1 MMFRKGW
8 RPSPYSVITVTGFLF
23 LWQGMVSLRLVNPF
37 FLPSPLAVG
46 KTLLETIRSGE
57 LLLHG
62 GVTLGRI
69 FHGFFWGAL
78 AGLCLGIPAGWSR
91 KIYEAINPFIAATY
105 PLPKVAL
112 LPLIIVY
119 LGIGEMSRLVIISMA
134 VFYVVLINTIAGVRN
149 VDPILVMAA
158 QDLGAKTLQV
168 FKKVILPGAL
178 PMIFAGTRLG
188 MGIAFLS
195 TVVTEMIFGDKG
207 LGYFLGVRGNMMDMT
222 GIFAGL
228 TLLGG
233 LSILV
238 TTGMEWVSRKTMPWS
253 RDVQGIR

>member
-1 MMFRKGW
+1 MLRK
-8 RPSPYSVITVTGFLF
+8 RLRISPYSVGTVLGFLF
-23 LWQGMVSLRLVNPF
+23 LWQAIVSFKLVNPF
-37 FLPSPLAVG
+37 FLPSPLSVLKYLIEMIG
-46 KTLLETIRSGE
+46 SGE
-57 LLLHG
+57 LLFHA

-69 FHGFFWGAL
+69 FNGFFWGAL
-78 AGLCLGIPAGWSR
+78 IGLSLGIPAGWSTR
-91 KIYEAINPFIAATY
+91 IYEAINPFIAATY
-105 PLPKVAL
+105 PLPKIAL

-119 LGIGEMSRLVIISMA
+119 LGIGEMSRLVIIGMA
-134 VFYVVLINTIAGVRN
+134 VFYVVLINTIAGVRQ

-158 QDLGAKTLQV
+158 QDLGANTLQV

-178 PMIFAGTRLG
+178 PMIFAGVRLG

-238 TTGMEWVSRKTMPWS
+238 TTCLEWVSKKTMPWS
-253 RDVQGIR
+253 RDITGIR

>member
-1 MMFRKGW
+1 MFRK
-8 RPSPYSVITVTGFLF
+8 RLKVSPYSVVTVIGFLL
-23 LWQGMVSLRLVNPF
+23 LWQAIVSLRLVNPF
-37 FLPSPLAVG
+37 FLPSPLSVMR
-46 KTLLETIRSGE
+46 TLIETIGSGE
-57 LLLHG
+57 LLLHAS
-62 GVTLGRI
+62 VTLGRI

-78 AGLCLGIPAGWSR
+78 IGLGLGIPAGWSKR
-91 KIYEAINPFIAATY
+91 IYEAINPFIAATY

-119 LGIGEMSRLVIISMA
+119 LGIGEMSRLVIIAMA
-134 VFYVVLINTIAGVRN
+134 VFYVVLINTIAGVRQ

-158 QDLGAKTLQV
+158 QDLGAKTIQI

-178 PMIFAGTRLG
+178 PMIFAGVRLG

-228 TLLGG
+228 TLLGA

-238 TTGMEWVSRKTMPWS
+238 TTCLEWVSKKTMPWS
-253 RDVQGIR
+253 RDIQGIR

>member
-1 MMFRKGW
+1 MFRRGW
-8 RPSPYSVITVTGFLF
+8 RPSPYSVLTVIGFLF
-23 LWQGMVSLRLVNPF
+23 LWQAIVSLRLVNPF

-46 KTLLETIRSGE
+46 KTLIESLGSGE
-57 LLLHG
+57 LLFHG

-78 AGLCLGIPAGWSR
+78 AGLCLGIPAGWSKR
-91 KIYEAINPFIAATY
+91 VYEAINPFIAATY

-168 FKKVILPGAL
+168 FRKVILPGAL
-178 PMIFAGTRLG
+178 PMVFAGIRLG
-188 MGIAFLS
+188 MGISFLS

-207 LGYFLGVRGNMMDMT
+207 LGYFLGVRGNMMDMK

-238 TTGMEWVSRKTMPWS
+238 TSCLEWISRRMMPWS
-253 RDVQGIR
+253 RDIQGIR

>member
-1 MMFRKGW
+1 MLRK
-8 RPSPYSVITVTGFLF
+8 RLKLSPYSVITVVGFVS
-23 LWQGMVSLRLVNPF
+23 LWQAIVSLRLVNPF
-37 FLPSPLAVG
+37 FLPSPLSVA
-46 KTLLETIRSGE
+46 KALIETLGSGE
-57 LLLHG
+57 LAFHG
-62 GVTLGRI
+62 GITLVRI

-78 AGLCLGIPAGWSR
+78 IGLCLGIPAGWSN

-119 LGIGEMSRLVIISMA
+119 LGIGEMSRLVIIALA
-134 VFYVVLINTIAGVRN
+134 VFYIVLINTVVGVRN

-158 QDLGAKTLQV
+158 QDLGAKTFQI
-168 FKKVILPGAL
+168 FKKVIFPGAL
-178 PMIFAGTRLG
+178 PMIFAGIRLG
-188 MGIAFLS
+188 MGISFLS

-238 TTGMEWVSRKTMPWS
+238 TMFLEWVSRKTMPWS
-253 RDVQGIR
+253 RDIQGIR

>member
-1 MMFRKGW
+1 MFRK
-8 RPSPYSVITVTGFLF
+8 RLKVSPYSVVTVIGFLL
-23 LWQGMVSLRLVNPF
+23 LWQAIVSLRLVNPF
-37 FLPSPLAVG
+37 FLPSPLSVMR
-46 KTLLETIRSGE
+46 TLIETIGSGE

-62 GVTLGRI
+62 SVTLGRI

-78 AGLCLGIPAGWSR
+78 AGLCLGIPAGWSI

-119 LGIGEMSRLVIISMA
+119 LGIGEMSRLVIIAMA
-134 VFYVVLINTIAGVRN
+134 VFYVVLINTIAGVRH

-158 QDLGAKTLQV
+158 QDLGARTIQI

-178 PMIFAGTRLG
+178 PMIFAGVRLG

-228 TLLGG
+228 TLLGI

-238 TTGMEWVSRKTMPWS
+238 TTCMEWVSKKTMPWS
-253 RDVQGIR
+253 RDIQGIR

>member
-1 MMFRKGW
+1 MVQKGW
-8 RPSPYSVITVTGFLF
+8 RLRPYPVMSFLGFL
-23 LWQGMVSLRLVNPF
+23 LVWQAAVSIRLVNPF
-37 FLPSPLAVG
+37 FLPSPLTVG
-46 KTLLETIRSGE
+46 KTLIETVGSGE
-57 LLLHG
+57 LLFHG

-69 FHGFFWGAL
+69 FHGFFWGGL
-78 AGLCLGIPAGWSR
+78 VGLCLGIPAGWSK

-134 VFYVVLINTIAGVRN
+134 VFYVVLINTIAGVRT
-149 VDPILVMAA
+149 VDPTLVLVA

-168 FKKVILPGAL
+168 FRKVILPGAL
-178 PMIFAGTRLG
+178 PMIFAGMRLG

-207 LGYFLGVRGNMMDMT
+207 LGYFLGVRGNMMDMA

-238 TTGMEWVSRKTMPWS
+238 TLCLEWVSKRVMPWS
-253 RDVQGIR
+253 RDIQGI

>member
-1 MMFRKGW
+1 MVWKRIRF
-8 RPSPYSVITVTGFLF
+8 SPYSVITVIVFLF

-37 FLPSPLAVG
+37 FLPSPLNVV
-46 KTLLETIRSGE
+46 KTLIETLGSGE
-57 LLLHG
+57 LLKHG
-62 GVTLGRI
+62 AVTLARI
-69 FHGFFWGAL
+69 FHGFFWGTL
-78 AGLCLGIPAGWSR
+78 VGLCLGIPAGWSK
-91 KIYEAINPFIAATY
+91 KIYEAVNPFIAATY

-119 LGIGEMSRLVIISMA
+119 LGIGEMSRLVIIAMA
-134 VFYVVLINTIAGVRN
+134 VFYVVLINTIAGVRHI
-149 VDPILVMAA
+149 DPILVMAA
-158 QDLGAKTLQV
+158 QDLGAKTIQI

-178 PMIFAGTRLG
+178 PMVFAGIRLG

-238 TTGMEWVSRKTMPWS
+238 TTFMEWVSRKTMPWS
-253 RDVQGIR
+253 RDIQGIR

>member
-1 MMFRKGW
+1 MFRK
-8 RPSPYSVITVTGFLF
+8 RLKVSPYSVVTVIGFLL
-23 LWQGMVSLRLVNPF
+23 LWQAIVSLRLVNPF
-37 FLPSPLAVG
+37 FLPSPLSVMR
-46 KTLLETIRSGE
+46 TLIETIGSGE

-69 FHGFFWGAL
+69 FHGFLWGAL
-78 AGLCLGIPAGWSR
+78 AGLCLGIPAGWSK

-119 LGIGEMSRLVIISMA
+119 LGIGEMSRLVIIAMA
-134 VFYVVLINTIAGVRN
+134 VFYVVLINTIAGVRH

-158 QDLGAKTLQV
+158 QDLGARTIQI

-178 PMIFAGTRLG
+178 PMIFAGVRLG

-228 TLLGG
+228 TMLGI

-238 TTGMEWVSRKTMPWS
+238 TTCLEWVSKKTMPWS
-253 RDVQGIR
+253 RDIQGIR

>member
-1 MMFRKGW
+1 MVRRRIRF
-8 RPSPYSVITVTGFLF
+8 SPYSVITVILFLL
-23 LWQGMVSLRLVNPF
+23 LWQGIVSLRLINPF
-37 FLPSPLAVG
+37 FLPSPLNVA
-46 KTLLETIRSGE
+46 KTLVETMGSGE
-57 LLLHG
+57 LLKHG
-62 GVTLGRI
+62 AVTLVRI

-78 AGLCLGIPAGWSR
+78 VGLCLGIPAGWSK
-91 KIYEAINPFIAATY
+91 KIYEAVNPFIAATY

-119 LGIGEMSRLVIISMA
+119 LGIGEMSRLVIIAMA
-134 VFYVVLINTIAGVRN
+134 VFYVVMINTIAGVRYI
-149 VDPILVMAA
+149 DPILVMAA
-158 QDLGAKTLQV
+158 QDLGAKTMQI
-168 FKKVILPGAL
+168 FKKVVLPGAL
-178 PMIFAGTRLG
+178 PMIFAGLRLG

-238 TTGMEWVSRKTMPWS
+238 TTCMEWVSRKTMPWS
-253 RDVQGIR
+253 RDIQGIR

>member
-1 MMFRKGW
+1 MVRKRW
-8 RPSPYSVITVTGFLF
+8 RLNPYSVMTFIGFLS
-23 LWQGMVSLRLVNPF
+23 LWQAAVSIRLVNPF

-46 KTLLETIRSGE
+46 TTLIETLSSGE
-57 LLLHG
+57 LLFHG

-69 FHGFFWGAL
+69 FHGLFWG
-78 AGLCLGIPAGWSR
+78 GMTGICLGVLAGWSKR
-91 KIYEAINPFIAATY
+91 IYDTINPFVAATY

-119 LGIGEMSRLVIISMA
+119 LGIGELSRLVIISMA

-149 VDPILVMAA
+149 VDPILVMVA
-158 QDLGAKTLQV
+158 QDLGAKTIQV
-168 FKKVILPGAL
+168 FGKVILPGAL
-178 PMIFAGTRLG
+178 PMIFAGIRLG

-207 LGYFLGVRGNMMDMT
+207 LGYFLGIRGNMMDMA

-238 TTGMEWVSRKTMPWS
+238 TSCLEWVSKRIMPWS
-253 RDVQGIR
+253 RDIQGIR

>member
-1 MMFRKGW
+1 MFW
-8 RPSPYSVITVTGFLF
+8 RRTRLSPYSVITVISFLF
-23 LWQGMVSLRLVNPF
+23 LWQGIVSIRLVNPF
-37 FLPSPLAVG
+37 FLPSPLAVA
-46 KTLLETIRSGE
+46 KTLIETLSSGE
-57 LLLHG
+57 LLFHG

-69 FHGFFWGAL
+69 FHGFFWGGL
-78 AGLCLGIPAGWSR
+78 VGLCLGIPAGWSR

-119 LGIGEMSRLVIISMA
+119 LGIGEMSRLVIIAMA

-158 QDLGAKTLQV
+158 QDLGAKTLQI

-178 PMIFAGTRLG
+178 PMIFAGIRLG

-238 TTGMEWVSRKTMPWS
+238 TTCMEWVSKKAMPWS
-253 RDVQGIR
+253 RDIQGIR